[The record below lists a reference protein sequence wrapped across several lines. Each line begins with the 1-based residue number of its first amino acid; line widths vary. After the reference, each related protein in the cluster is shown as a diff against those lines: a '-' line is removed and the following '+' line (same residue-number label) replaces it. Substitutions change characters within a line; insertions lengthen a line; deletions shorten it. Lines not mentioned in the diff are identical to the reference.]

1 MGEAD
6 LGRNVGQ
13 AARRCVNWGA
23 VLSLA
28 LPICKMG

>member
-6 LGRNVGQ
+6 LGWNLGQ

-23 VLSLA
+23 VLSLT
-28 LPICKMG
+28 LPICKVG